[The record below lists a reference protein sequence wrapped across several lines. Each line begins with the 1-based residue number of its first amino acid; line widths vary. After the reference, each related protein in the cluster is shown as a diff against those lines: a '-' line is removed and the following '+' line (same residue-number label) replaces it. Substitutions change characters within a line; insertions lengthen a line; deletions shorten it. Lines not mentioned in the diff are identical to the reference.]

1 MSRSNTQN
9 EWRSITQ
16 NEWNQWNNNEIKRRE
31 ANRNLTNYRKTI
43 NHLYNKL
50 SEMKM
55 RLKSKSPLRRS
66 YHINKRTLNAIQ
78 NKINNIEKKQFHAQ
92 QILYKTN
99 NNQTNIVKKVY
110 KRLHPNG
117 TNNPYVAGPWFWI
130 QNVRRKTATL
140 MGMNLPENV
149 KKRLPPGVP
158 PHLPLNM
165 RKIIIE
171 KYLNNLRST
180 P

>member
-1 MSRSNTQN
+1 MNG
-9 EWRSITQ
+9 SITQ
-16 NEWNQWNNNEIKRRE
+16 NEWKQWNNSEIKRRE
-31 ANRNLTNYRKTI
+31 ANRNLRNYNRITA
-43 NHLYNKL
+43 HLYNKL
-50 SEMKM
+50 SEMKR

-66 YHINKRTLNAIQ
+66 YHINKRTLKAIQ

-92 QILYKTN
+92 QILNKTN
-99 NNQTNIVKKVY
+99 NNQTNLVKKVY

-117 TNNPYVAGPWFWI
+117 TNVPYIEYIAGPWFFKES
-130 QNVRRKTATL
+130 VKRKTATL
-140 MGMNLPENV
+140 LGMNLPENV